1 MTKCTFHK
9 FGTSGEI
16 EKHDAMCIL
25 PLNIGEPYFESHS
38 EKSLFSFKATTR
50 NSGLEVKPFLFSV
63 NEKIYIFI
71 WFWFLLLGFLTILIL
86 LYRILIVFSP
96 RIRVSFYRSHIFR
109 MFHCQLSDRSILTTY
124 KYNPYSRSEY
134 IFTSLDITF
143 FSYREIRLSC
153 LQSINQRMSVY
164 KHTQIIEQILF

>member
-38 EKSLFSFKATTR
+38 EKSLFSLKATTR

-96 RIRVSFYRSHIFR
+96 RIRVSFYRSHISR
-109 MFHCQLSDRSILTTY
+109 MFHCQLSDRSILTINTIHIQG
-124 KYNPYSRSEY
+124 RS
-134 IFTSLDITF
+134 ISLSDKVDITF
-143 FSYREIRLSC
+143 FSYREFRLSC

-164 KHTQIIEQILF
+164 KHTQIIEQIIF

>member
-1 MTKCTFHK
+1 MYIFPRMTKCTFHK

-25 PLNIGEPYFESHS
+25 PLNIGESCFESS
-38 EKSLFSFKATTR
+38 FEQSLFPFKATKVKTNILWHR
-50 NSGLEVKPFLFSV
+50 NKNFLFSV

-109 MFHCQLSDRSILTTY
+109 MFHCQLADKSILTT
-124 KYNPYSRSEY
+124 
-134 IFTSLDITF
+134 IHIQG
-143 FSYREIRLSC
+143 
-153 LQSINQRMSVY
+153 QSKICIS
-164 KHTQIIEQILF
+164 